1 MSEGASPKFGGVLK
15 KKRDQRKADDPATT
29 KKKKHRRLPS
39 VRFPKDWKFHNYKAD
54 DGNRPGTETA
64 DESDGIPPVAPIE
77 IEKPRKTR
85 RRLPFGKSKAIE
97 KPGVHSAAQC
107 FLPEGSNAT
116 PKSNKVTFET
126 AIDFTG
132 CSKDGNELIVESV
145 RSVEEEKEAFLVLLK
160 DAVPKDVISDVTT
173 NIQEPAGMFS
183 QETFPDVNSLVV
195 TIPNPEEYS
204 DLVAEKTSPIMG
216 LAFNSL
222 NRARVAAFSSFSHFE
237 ICLSVR
243 DFSPAKLI
251 RLWSFIVSKASDAF
265 RQLLL
270 YFVSSLIK
278 RYPQCFNIQVKKRKR
293 LSKPEEESKVHT
305 THTESIS
312 NED

>member
-1 MSEGASPKFGGVLK
+1 MSEGTSSRFGGVFQK
-15 KKRDQRKADDPATT
+15 KSDQRKADNPATT

-54 DGNRPGTETA
+54 DGHRPSTEA
-64 DESDGIPPVAPIE
+64 DEPDGMQPSLKAVAPIE

-97 KPGVHSAAQC
+97 KPGLHSAAQC
-107 FLPEGSNAT
+107 FLPEGSNAA
-116 PKSNKVTFET
+116 PKPNKVQFET
-126 AIDFTG
+126 AIDILG
-132 CSKDGNELIVESV
+132 CSEKGNEQIVESV
-145 RSVEEEKEAFLVLLK
+145 RSEEEDKEAFLVLLA
-160 DAVPKDVISDVTT
+160 DAVPKELVSDVTT

-183 QETFPDVNSLVV
+183 QETLPDVNSAFVV
-195 TIPNPEEYS
+195 TIPNPEGYS

-222 NRARVAAFSSFSHFE
+222 NRARVAAISSISQFE
-237 ICLSVR
+237 IHLSVR
-243 DFSPAKLI
+243 DFSLAKLI
-251 RLWSFIVSKASDAF
+251 GLWSFIVSQASNSF

-278 RYPQCFNIQVKKRKR
+278 RYPQCFNLQVKKRKR
-293 LSKPEEESKVHT
+293 LSKREEESKVHT
-305 THTESIS
+305 TI
-312 NED
+312 